1 MPGPRYAADHQVGE
15 SMKQDARTLAPQ
27 RRQIAD
33 ILRAWD
39 VGFVDINVR
48 RDVADCLRA
57 QAAELDHLLLWQ
69 HGAFS
74 S

>member
-1 MPGPRYAADHQVGE
+1 
-15 SMKQDARTLAPQ
+15 MKQDARTLAQQ

-39 VGFVDINVR
+39 VEFVDINVR
-48 RDVADCLRA
+48 RDAADCLRA
-57 QAAELDHLLLWQ
+57 QAAELGRLLLWQ